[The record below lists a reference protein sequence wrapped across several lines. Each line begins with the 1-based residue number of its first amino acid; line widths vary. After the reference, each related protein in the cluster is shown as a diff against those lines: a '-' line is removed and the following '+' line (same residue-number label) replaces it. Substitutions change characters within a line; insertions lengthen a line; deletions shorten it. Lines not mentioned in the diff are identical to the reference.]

1 MKPADPTPFQPP
13 PVKPL
18 VLGESIGLQQTDTEG
33 LIGALKRGLPA
44 KSFEQLRG
52 VLRLSKAELAEVVG
66 ISERTLIR
74 RMNTGRFTAFES
86 ERLYRIARLADKAKD
101 VLEDSQE
108 AAVWLKTSKRYLNGK
123 TPLQYADTEV
133 GAQTVERLLGRI
145 EHGVFS

>member
-1 MKPADPTPFQPP
+1 MK
-13 PVKPL
+13 
-18 VLGESIGLQQTDTEG
+18 
-33 LIGALKRGLPA
+33 
-44 KSFEQLRG
+44 
-52 VLRLSKAELAEVVG
+52 
-66 ISERTLIR
+66 
-74 RMNTGRFTAFES
+74 TGRFTAFES

-108 AAVWLKTSKRYLNGK
+108 ASVWLKTSKRYLNGK